1 MPTSTERPPFA
12 FTPAAAPTPDP
23 SDEKKQRLTILSLRP
38 LRPDLE
44 EELNLWLSNIRRVD
58 MVAIIVVVVDVVVD
72 IVALVDVIEDSD
84 GDAGV

>member
-58 MVAIIVVVVDVVVD
+58 MVAIIVVVVVVVD
-72 IVALVDVIEDSD
+72 IVAVVDVTEDSD